1 VALEQQKVRAAW
13 WGTVVLFLVHGLVF
27 STWVSRI
34 PAIQTELKL
43 NNGVLGLTLL
53 SAAVGAVATIP
64 VAGWLVTRYGSKPI
78 SIAGGI
84 LFSLSIVPLSLS
96 INAATLALALLFYGA
111 IAAAMDVAM
120 NAQGVEVE
128 RELARST
135 MSRFH
140 AMFSTGGMGGAA
152 IGGVIAA
159 AGIRP
164 VAHFV
169 VSAAINLIAVV
180 LVSRLLLQTH
190 TPVAARIQRPAFRSM
205 PLTLISISAIGFFSL
220 LAEGA
225 MADWTTVYFRQV
237 LQASSGTAAFASSV
251 FSAAMALFRFLGD
264 WVIARLGSR
273 VALRS
278 ASLLAAAGLAY
289 GLFMRSPVWA
299 LPGFAATGAGFS
311 VIIPIV
317 YGSGG
322 RIEGVTPGAGIA
334 TITGIAYIGFIVGPP
349 AIGFASQIFT
359 LRYAL
364 LIVVGC
370 CLMAALLS
378 RSICPTLPNTKA
390 AASLEIHL

>member
-1 VALEQQKVRAAW
+1 MAPEQRRVRAAW

-34 PAIQTELKL
+34 PAIQAQLKL

-64 VAGWLVTRYGSKPI
+64 FAGWLVTRYGSKPI
-78 SIAGGI
+78 SIAGGV
-84 LFSLSIVPLSLS
+84 LFSFSIVPLSLS
-96 INAATLALALLFYGA
+96 VNAATLALALLFYGA
-111 IAAAMDVAM
+111 TAAAMDVAM

-128 RELARST
+128 KELGRST

-152 IGGVIAA
+152 IGGIIAE

-164 VAHFV
+164 ATHFA
-169 VSAAINLIAVV
+169 VSAAVNFMAVV
-180 LVSRLLLQTH
+180 LVSRFLLQTH
-190 TPVAARIQRPAFRSM
+190 TPVAARIRRPVFRRM
-205 PLTLISISAIGFFSL
+205 PPALIALSAIGFCSL

-237 LQASSGTAAFASSV
+237 LQAGSGLAAFAYSV
-251 FSAAMALFRFLGD
+251 FSAAMAIFRFLGD

-273 VALRS
+273 LALQS

-289 GLFMRSPVWA
+289 GLFMHSPVWA

-322 RIEGVTPGAGIA
+322 RIEGVSPGAGIA

-349 AIGFASQIFT
+349 AIGFASQAFT

-370 CLMAALLS
+370 CVMAALLS
-378 RSICPTLPNTKA
+378 RSIRP
-390 AASLEIHL
+390 ASPEIHL